1 MRKPQRSWT
10 LQMNS
15 SKKDKKLQAQPKRGK
30 NPSSVIEDFLKQF
43 RKAGISVL
51 ADLDKDDQAQIVN
64 WAQDVVN
71 QFGSILK
78 ENPMKIKNLVD
89 LPCPKEDLK
98 IAIKVLLPA
107 YLAKGSDEVVS
118 LLKDRYVRL
127 SAFQEISQV
136 DKDTIIREV
145 NNTDPKSDS
154 TENELFPT
162 YHKYMEVVVSEQKL
176 LIDEIKIY
184 INDLQIQK

>member
-1 MRKPQRSWT
+1 
-10 LQMNS
+10 MNS
-15 SKKDKKLQAQPKRGK
+15 SKNDKKSQSQPKRGE
-30 NPSSVIEDFLKQF
+30 NPLFVIEDFLKQF
-43 RKAGISVL
+43 KNHGISVL
-51 ADLDKDDQAQIVN
+51 AELDKDDQAQIVN
-64 WAQDVVN
+64 WAQEVVN

-89 LPCPKEDLK
+89 LPYPKEDLK

-107 YLAKGSDEVVS
+107 YIAKGSDEVVS

-127 SAFQEISQV
+127 SAFQEISQE

-145 NNTDPKSDS
+145 NNIDPKSDS
-154 TENELFPT
+154 AENELFPT
-162 YHKYMEVVVSEQKL
+162 YHKYMEIVVSEQKL